1 MGKPTG
7 PRILEDLSRGKQ
19 KTAGASTDGRADFFT
34 GVWFWGLF
42 FPHFPRATND
52 KKWGNMLALRL
63 SRALTHTFPYPQPL
77 EFAKLMCQVIMCTDG
92 GM

>member
-1 MGKPTG
+1 
-7 PRILEDLSRGKQ
+7 
-19 KTAGASTDGRADFFT
+19 
-34 GVWFWGLF
+34 
-42 FPHFPRATND
+42 
-52 KKWGNMLALRL
+52 MLALRL